1 MHLNESY
8 TKKEPGKSMAKIEKQ
23 STNIKEKKFIKF
35 RKIRKIKRKNE
46 ENKIEIKNKFEYI
59 PCKTDKSEQS
69 KDFLF
74 PNIIQK
80 ENCIFNESIK
90 FQIAKKRKSS
100 SEVNKYQLKE
110 MKKVHSKILR
120 NSKKNE
126 KVETHSKKSLKEKK
140 EISKAN
146 KISTNKIK
154 IKVGEEELFDYI
166 KKGKK
171 RAKKNYEKYMLEENC
186 SQEKENSN
194 NYKRKNKKFESFEN
208 EKNNKKMKFEKECE
222 KLCIN
227 RNDIKEENIQR
238 NYIIEFLVKCMIKL
252 NKINIIS
259 LYVFILNLSFFIQF
273 VECNHRKIELFSSY
287 INLKTIGTG
296 QIRVFSSYFDKNNYP
311 TAIIINNR
319 INHTNS

>member
-46 ENKIEIKNKFEYI
+46 ENKIEIKKKFEYI

-69 KDFLF
+69 KDLLY

-146 KISTNKIK
+146 EISTNKIK

-171 RAKKNYEKYMLEENC
+171 KAKKNYEKDMLEENC
-186 SQEKENSN
+186 S
-194 NYKRKNKKFESFEN
+194 
-208 EKNNKKMKFEKECE
+208 
-222 KLCIN
+222 
-227 RNDIKEENIQR
+227 
-238 NYIIEFLVKCMIKL
+238 
-252 NKINIIS
+252 
-259 LYVFILNLSFFIQF
+259 
-273 VECNHRKIELFSSY
+273 
-287 INLKTIGTG
+287 
-296 QIRVFSSYFDKNNYP
+296 
-311 TAIIINNR
+311 
-319 INHTNS
+319 